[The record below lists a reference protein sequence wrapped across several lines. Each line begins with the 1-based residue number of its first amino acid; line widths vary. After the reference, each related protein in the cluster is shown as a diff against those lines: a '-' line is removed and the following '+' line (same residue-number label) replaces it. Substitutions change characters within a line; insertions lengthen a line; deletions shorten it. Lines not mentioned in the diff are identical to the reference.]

1 MPRKQTN
8 SQSKR
13 YEGNQYQ
20 GKRYQRQLEAI
31 QLNAERMK
39 LVRLLHCSSGN
50 HYTSD
55 ATRRLIKASG
65 TLIDKVRG
73 NLEKM

>member
-1 MPRKQTN
+1 MPRKQTH

-13 YEGNQYQ
+13 YQ
-20 GKRYQRQLEAI
+20 GKRYQRQLDAL

-65 TLIDKVRG
+65 ILIDKVRG
-73 NLEKM
+73 NLERL

>member
-1 MPRKQTN
+1 MPRKQTY
-8 SQSKR
+8 SQSRSK
-13 YEGNQYQ
+13 QYQ
-20 GKRYQRQLEAI
+20 DKRYQKKLEMI
-31 QLNAERMK
+31 HLNAERMK

-65 TLIDKVRG
+65 ILIDKVRD
-73 NLEKM
+73 NLEKL

>member
-1 MPRKQTN
+1 MPRKQTKTHKQTY
-8 SQSKR
+8 S
-13 YEGNQYQ
+13 Q

-31 QLNAERMK
+31 HLNAERMK

-55 ATRRLIKASG
+55 AMRHLIKSSG
-65 TLIDKVRG
+65 ILIDKVRS
-73 NLEKM
+73 NLEKL